1 MPDEVGLHFLQ
12 GNSDFSAAG
21 LGNKPVPKILQA
33 GSVLFQVDENRDLP
47 AFAVGDELNS
57 SHRSI
62 FPQESPS
69 PEQFRVPVK
78 LHRDVTAHLKVVIE
92 KEAVAE

>member
-21 LGNKPVPKILQA
+21 LGNKPVPKILDA
-33 GSVLFQVDENRDLP
+33 GSVVDENRDLP

-62 FPQESPS
+62 FP
-69 PEQFRVPVK
+69 
-78 LHRDVTAHLKVVIE
+78 
-92 KEAVAE
+92 